1 MMVLLGLLLI
11 LPLMTGCNSYIRTE
25 TDQGTSFRLVA
36 DPWLCPTRLEMD
48 YGTSFKLAKFNQ
60 ILNPDAE
67 KNLEPVIGLDAD
79 PAQKIMDRY
88 YKSFETPPQKPT
100 YSINIGGI
108 AQ

>member
-1 MMVLLGLLLI
+1 MIVLLGLLLI

-25 TDQGTSFRLVA
+25 TDQGTSYRLVA
-36 DPWLCPTRLEMD
+36 DPWYCPTRLEMD
-48 YGTSFKLAKFNQ
+48 YGTSYKLAKFNQ

-67 KNLEPVIGLDAD
+67 NNLEPVIGLNAD

-100 YSINIGGI
+100 YAITIGGI
-108 AQ
+108 SQ